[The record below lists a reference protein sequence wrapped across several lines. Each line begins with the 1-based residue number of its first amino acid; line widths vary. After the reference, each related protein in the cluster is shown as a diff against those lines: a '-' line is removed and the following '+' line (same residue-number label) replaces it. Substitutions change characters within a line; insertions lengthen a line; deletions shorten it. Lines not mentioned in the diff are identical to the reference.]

1 MPSYLENFIS
11 NIIILISTASP
22 YLIILGFL
30 IGSIP
35 FGLLVSIIAG
45 YGDIRKIG
53 SGNIG
58 ATNVLRTGNRSL
70 AALTLFMDLSKGF
83 LPLYLNKILIID
95 KLNHEIISLQYVFTC
110 LALVLGHMYSPFL
123 KFRGGKG
130 VATSAGILIF
140 LSWPCFILTILIWI
154 LVAFATK
161 KSSLGALA
169 ASLSAPIF
177 LWSLKQISDVNTLY
191 SFPKLYNSEII
202 VLVII
207 MIFIWFKHIPNI
219 KRVINREEP
228 KI

>member
-1 MPSYLENFIS
+1 M
-11 NIIILISTASP
+11 
-22 YLIILGFL
+22 
-30 IGSIP
+30 
-35 FGLLVSIIAG
+35 
-45 YGDIRKIG
+45 
-53 SGNIG
+53 
-58 ATNVLRTGNRSL
+58 

-95 KLNHEIISLQYVFTC
+95 KLNHEIISLQYALTC

-177 LWSLKQISDVNTLY
+177 LWSLKQISDVNLLY

>member
-1 MPSYLENFIS
+1 MTIKK
-11 NIIILISTASP
+11 NIF
-22 YLIILGFL
+22 YK
-30 IGSIP
+30 
-35 FGLLVSIIAG
+35 
-45 YGDIRKIG
+45 RK
-53 SGNIG
+53 
-58 ATNVLRTGNRSL
+58 TNVKN
-70 AALTLFMDLSKGF
+70 FF
-83 LPLYLNKILIID
+83 IL
-95 KLNHEIISLQYVFTC
+95 
-110 LALVLGHMYSPFL
+110 
-123 KFRGGKG
+123 
-130 VATSAGILIF
+130 
-140 LSWPCFILTILIWI
+140 ILTILIWI

-207 MIFIWFKHIPNI
+207 MIFIWLKHIPNI